1 MNKIFKII
9 WSKARNC
16 YVVVSEIAHCRG
28 KGQGQKRAVFTCSL
42 AAALAVFTLT
52 GGIVSV
58 QAAQT
63 INITEENP
71 GAQDSTNQGKYS
83 IVIGPGAKNESNQS
97 DGLIVIGHSATV
109 SNNGTPKD
117 SIAIGTNANVVGE
130 NNIAIGTNAAVT
142 NNGGNNA
149 ISLGTEAKAEK
160 SESIAI
166 GMNAHANNNDGIAAI
181 AIGSGSEAQKDKS
194 IAIGYGALAQNNGA
208 SGGIAIGSSDSQEN
222 ITTRTTAAQG
232 NDIAFGVGAQTINR
246 NMNGHNGGAI
256 AIGHLSYSNGNQ
268 DVAIGD
274 NAKTGRDGNNA
285 GSPKRWD
292 DGEGYVA
299 IGANSFSNV
308 GPGVIGYDPSE
319 VKTKESGAIW
329 VSTNGAVSVGNV
341 SGDDSTKWI
350 TRQITGVAAGSAD
363 TDAVNVAQLKQAI
376 AQSGGSSG
384 GNSNHSTVT
393 VGNNGVSEDKKT
405 VQGGNLTLTLTKTT
419 NGASNYD
426 LSLNKD
432 IDLGYKGSVKMGD
445 TTINNDGV
453 TITTKN
459 GDNTNTI
466 SLTKDG
472 LNNGGKT
479 ITHVGNGTDDNDAV
493 NVSQLNAAKTTVT
506 SNDHSVT
513 ITPDNNAADK
523 HTNYDLKIATATLS
537 PEKTGS
543 GDSAVA
549 TGKVA
554 VTNPKISVI
563 ENGETKQVDNPNAY
577 VTGNDVANAINNAG
591 FKLTTSQDGGGLA
604 TGITNTLIKPGDTVT
619 IDAGKNIS
627 LAQTNGKISIA
638 TKDNL
643 NLGSA
648 DSKDDKQQ
656 DVPGTDGSITV
667 NGKNGSSVAINGQ
680 DGSIGLTGPKGKDG
694 TSTSIQ
700 MSTILST
707 PTLDDGKNIKTTTGE
722 GEQQTTTT
730 QAPRIQYKNGNT
742 TYEVATFDDGLKFAG
757 DDGQNDDTKVITKKL
772 NERLDI
778 VGGAKG
784 DLSDNNIGVTKDD
797 NGKLSIRLAKKVD
810 LDPEGS
816 LKAGAAT
823 IGHFTNTELTTNKGK
838 HPVDGSYTIGLGNTD
853 WNVTDPEYV
862 SGRAAT
868 EDQLKTISDE
878 IKKTATTA
886 SQHTEITVN
895 DKNNPT
901 AVSNVGT
908 DTYGDYAGTEND
920 NLSIAAKKD
929 TKSGKT
935 IYNIKLNDQLAI
947 GQKGTDGQAG
957 KDGKDGKVTVETKGG
972 TTVVVGHDGKDGDNG
987 KDGLFVTGKNGKD
1000 GKSGVSIT
1008 GPNGADGADGV
1019 DGKVGIAGK
1028 DGNDA
1033 VSISGKDGI
1042 GHIGLTGQKGADGK
1056 DGIFSDLST
1065 ILGTATLDP
1074 AKNEQSKSKD
1084 TVSADDKSSRIQY
1097 QTTVTDKDGKTKTV
1111 ITHEV
1116 ATMDDGMKYA
1126 GDFGDGAS
1134 VKLNKTVNIK
1144 GNVAKDKT
1152 KDDFVDGNIAVVANQ
1167 NGEDGELLIKLN
1179 KDLTGLNSAT
1189 YKTSIKNGDVTTMS
1203 TTVVDGTGLKITNGP
1218 SITNTGI
1225 DGGSKKI
1232 TNVDDGEINADS
1244 KEAINGSQL
1253 YKLSQTAGAHS
1264 TVSVGKTT
1272 ATENN
1277 KEVEG
1282 GNLKLTRTQNGDK
1295 PYNYDVSLNNTLDLS
1310 KDGSLTIGNTV
1321 LNNAG
1326 LQIGSGTTGITIQ
1339 TGTVNFGGNVIHNVA
1354 PGSASSDVATVGQ
1367 LTQVEAGSANVT
1379 VNNIGTTS
1387 APKYKVSV
1395 TNAIDPNDPNYG
1407 SIKVQ
1412 GNDMDASYK
1421 NNNYGSTTQQYKNEY
1436 NIKQSADHSLHILGG
1451 YDLKGRITTDVAIQK
1466 TAALRQSRMMSL
1478 MALPTAAAAAVDTN
1492 FTNVDVAA
1500 YEAKY
1505 LSDKNLYVALDQTS
1519 DGVTGGLRL
1528 MMAKNPEFNEGTSA
1542 NQAAVM
1548 SQVPYLK
1555 AGDNVNFT
1563 TSTNE
1568 KGQTVYTINAK
1579 VSGSSS
1585 DSNSDWHLVP
1595 AGGDDGYKVDA
1606 SGKVTL
1612 KVQNG
1617 EDVAQQ
1623 KDVTI
1628 SNIATKDD
1636 LKNLKVEGKTSTFN
1650 VTANGKD
1657 STTIEDKH
1665 TVNFK
1670 DGQNITATATPTDSG
1685 VDVRFDL
1692 KKDISVSSVT
1702 TDSMTAKT
1710 VTTDTLKVQNVTID
1724 KNGIDAGG
1732 NKVTGVA
1739 TGTVS
1744 KDSTDAVNGS
1754 QLWQR
1759 DQAINGLSGS
1769 VNKLGNRINRVG
1781 AGAAALAALHP
1792 LDFDPDDKWDFA
1804 AGYGNYR
1811 GANAA
1816 AIGAYY
1822 RPNEDTMFSVGG
1834 SFGGGENMVNAGVS
1848 IKLGQG
1854 NHVSTSRV
1862 AMAKEMKAM
1871 RQHMA
1876 EQDALI
1882 AKLQSMHGMAVDP
1895 AKSVLFPDV
1904 AENHWAY
1911 QYVTT
1916 LAKKGILE
1924 GYPDGEFKGDRMMTR
1939 YEFAAIVYRIV
1950 ESGVGSTDPE
1960 LSKLVKEFSP
1970 ELQYIRIDTIQKDRN
1985 GKPTI
1990 ERVRVI
1996 SDAK

>member
-1 MNKIFKII
+1 M
-9 WSKARNC
+9 
-16 YVVVSEIAHCRG
+16 
-28 KGQGQKRAVFTCSL
+28 
-42 AAALAVFTLT
+42 
-52 GGIVSV
+52 
-58 QAAQT
+58 
-63 INITEENP
+63 
-71 GAQDSTNQGKYS
+71 
-83 IVIGPGAKNESNQS
+83 
-97 DGLIVIGHSATV
+97 
-109 SNNGTPKD
+109 
-117 SIAIGTNANVVGE
+117 
-130 NNIAIGTNAAVT
+130 
-142 NNGGNNA
+142 
-149 ISLGTEAKAEK
+149 
-160 SESIAI
+160 
-166 GMNAHANNNDGIAAI
+166 
-181 AIGSGSEAQKDKS
+181 
-194 IAIGYGALAQNNGA
+194 
-208 SGGIAIGSSDSQEN
+208 
-222 ITTRTTAAQG
+222 
-232 NDIAFGVGAQTINR
+232 
-246 NMNGHNGGAI
+246 
-256 AIGHLSYSNGNQ
+256 
-268 DVAIGD
+268 
-274 NAKTGRDGNNA
+274 
-285 GSPKRWD
+285 
-292 DGEGYVA
+292 
-299 IGANSFSNV
+299 
-308 GPGVIGYDPSE
+308 
-319 VKTKESGAIW
+319 
-329 VSTNGAVSVGNV
+329 
-341 SGDDSTKWI
+341 
-350 TRQITGVAAGSAD
+350 
-363 TDAVNVAQLKQAI
+363 
-376 AQSGGSSG
+376 
-384 GNSNHSTVT
+384 
-393 VGNNGVSEDKKT
+393 SEDKGT
-405 VQGGNLTLTLTKTT
+405 VQGGNLTLTKTT

-432 IDLGYKGSVKMGD
+432 IDLGNQGSVKMGD

-479 ITHVGNGTDDNDAV
+479 ITHVGNGTASDDAV
-493 NVSQLNAAKTTVT
+493 NVSQLNAAKTTVQSSDNSISVTDT
-506 SNDHSVT
+506 SNGAPNHAYNIKV
-513 ITPDNNAADK
+513 
-523 HTNYDLKIATATLS
+523 ATATLLNGADG
-537 PEKTGS
+537 KV
-543 GDSAVA
+543 SATNPNGNENSYA
-549 TGKVA
+549 TG
-554 VTNPKISVI
+554 NS
-563 ENGETKQVDNPNAY
+563 
-577 VTGNDVANAINNAG
+577 VANAINNSG
-591 FKLTTSQDGGGLA
+591 FTLTTSKSDGGSVSG
-604 TGITNTLIKPGDTVT
+604 TSTPLIRPGSTVT
-619 IDAGKNIS
+619 LDAGKNIA
-627 LAQTNGKISIA
+627 LTQ
-638 TKDNL
+638 
-643 NLGSA
+643 A
-648 DSKDDKQQ
+648 DSKVTIALSDDVTAQ
-656 DVPGTDGSITV
+656 TITA
-667 NGKNGSSVAINGQ
+667 NGKNGN
-680 DGSIGLTGPKGKDG
+680 DGEIGLTGKNGADDTVTTIIKTIGKNGTNGKDG
-694 TSTSIQ
+694 ITRLVYQ
-700 MSTILST
+700 
-707 PTLDDGKNIKTTTGE
+707 DGKDGEAGTTTH
-722 GEQQTTTT
+722 T
-730 QAPRIQYKNGNT
+730 
-742 TYEVATFDDGLKFAG
+742 VATLDDGLKFAG
-757 DDGQNDDTKVITKKL
+757 DDATKTVDKQLSETLQIRGDGTYDQEKNTVDDDGNIKTSVDNGAIKVSLSDQINLHQDGYLT
-772 NERLDI
+772 
-778 VGGAKG
+778 VGGSENG
-784 DLSDNNIGVTKDD
+784 DAADGNDPIVIKHFDA
-797 NGKLSIRLAKKVD
+797 GKLTV
-810 LDPEGS
+810 
-816 LKAGAAT
+816 
-823 IGHFTNTELTTNKGK
+823 IGTDK
-838 HPVDGSYTIGLGNTD
+838 DGNTPQSAAGD
-853 WNVTDPEYV
+853 YVTGLDNKEWNVNNPEYV

-868 EDQLKTISDE
+868 EDQLKKISDT
-878 IKKTATTA
+878 IKSNAETAA
-886 SQHTEITVN
+886 GQHTEITVN
-895 DKNNPT
+895 DKKAPT
-901 AVSNVGT
+901 IVPSDKVGT
-908 DTYGDYAGTEND
+908 TDYGDYVGGND
-920 NLSIAAKKD
+920 NLLIAAKKD

-935 IYNIKLNDQLAI
+935 IYNIKLNDQLTI
-947 GQKGTDGQAG
+947 GQKGEPGKPGTSGKDGKFTVETSKGTTVVIGHDGEPG
-957 KDGKDGKVTVETKGG
+957 KDGKDGISVK
-972 TTVVVGHDGKDGDNG
+972 DKDGNDGVTISAVNG
-987 KDGLFVTGKNGKD
+987 KDGTE
-1000 GKSGVSIT
+1000 
-1008 GPNGADGADGV
+1008 
-1019 DGKVGIAGK
+1019 
-1028 DGNDA
+1028 
-1033 VSISGKDGI
+1033 
-1042 GHIGLTGQKGADGK
+1042 GHIGLTGPKGGNGKNADIDISTVLGK
-1056 DGIFSDLST
+1056 
-1065 ILGTATLDP
+1065 ATLDRSQ
-1074 AKNEQSKSKD
+1074 NEVKGEDKD
-1084 TVSADDKSSRIQY
+1084 GTKDQAARIQY
-1097 QTTVTDKDGKTKTV
+1097 QTTVKDDDGTIRT

-1144 GNVAKDKT
+1144 GKVKDGAKE
-1152 KDDFVDGNIAVVANQ
+1152 DDFVDGNIAVVANK

-1179 KDLTGLNSAT
+1179 KNLTDLNSAT
-1189 YKTSIKNGDVTTMS
+1189 YTTTQNGDTTTTS

-1232 TNVDDGEINADS
+1232 TNVADGEIKADS

-1295 PYNYDVSLNNTLDLS
+1295 SYNYDVSLNNTLDLS

-1326 LQIGSGTTGITIQ
+1326 LQIGSGITGITIQ
-1339 TGTVNFGGNVIHNVA
+1339 TGAVNFGGNVIHNVA

-1367 LTQVEAGSANVT
+1367 LTQVEAGSTNVT
-1379 VNNIGTTS
+1379 VTNIGTTS
-1387 APKYKVSV
+1387 APKYKVRV

-1579 VSGSSS
+1579 VSGSSG

-1617 EDVAQQ
+1617 ENVAQQ

-1628 SNIATKDD
+1628 SNIATKND

-1685 VDVRFDL
+1685 VDVQFDL

-1702 TDSMTAKT
+1702 TDSMMAKT

-1848 IKLGQG
+1848 FKIGQG

-1895 AKSVLFPDV
+1895 TKSTLFPDV

-1916 LAKKGILE
+1916 LAKKGILQ

-1996 SDAK
+1996 PDAK

>member
-1 MNKIFKII
+1 MNKIFKVI
-9 WSKARNC
+9 WNKARSC
-16 YVVVSEIAHCRG
+16 YVVVSEITHCQG
-28 KGQGQKRAVFTCSL
+28 KGQGQKKAVLTCSL
-42 AAALAVFTLT
+42 AAALTVFTLT
-52 GGIVSV
+52 GGIATV
-58 QAAQT
+58 QAVET
-63 INITEENP
+63 VKVT
-71 GAQDSTNQGKYS
+71 GGTQDVTNEGIES
-83 IVIGPGAKNESNQS
+83 IVIGPDAKNESNRS
-97 DGLIVIGHSATV
+97 DGVIVIGHGATV

-117 SIAIGTNANVVGE
+117 SIAIGTSANVVGE
-130 NNIAIGTNAAVT
+130 NNIAIGTSAAVT
-142 NNGGNNA
+142 NNDGNNA
-149 ISLGTEAKAEK
+149 ISLGTEARAEK

-166 GMNAHANNNDGIAAI
+166 GMKAHANNNDGIAAI

-274 NAKTGRDGNNA
+274 NAKTGRIGTE
-285 GSPKRWD
+285 
-292 DGEGYVA
+292 GEGYVA

-308 GPGVIGYDPSE
+308 GPGVIGYDPHTQKSHE
-319 VKTKESGAIW
+319 FKDNEARAVWI
-329 VSTNGAVSVGNV
+329 STNGAVSVGDV
-341 SGDDSTKWI
+341 SDGDSKKWI

-376 AQSGGSSG
+376 ANSGSSG
-384 GNSNHSTVT
+384 GDSNHSTVT
-393 VGNNGVSEDKKT
+393 VGKQGVSEDKGT
-405 VQGGNLTLTLTKTT
+405 VQGGNLTLTKTT

-432 IDLGYKGSVKMGD
+432 IVLG
-445 TTINNDGV
+445 
-453 TITTKN
+453 
-459 GDNTNTI
+459 
-466 SLTKDG
+466 KDG
-472 LNNGGKT
+472 KDGK
-479 ITHVGNGTDDNDAV
+479 D
-493 NVSQLNAAKTTVT
+493 
-506 SNDHSVT
+506 
-513 ITPDNNAADK
+513 
-523 HTNYDLKIATATLS
+523 
-537 PEKTGS
+537 
-543 GDSAVA
+543 
-549 TGKVA
+549 
-554 VTNPKISVI
+554 
-563 ENGETKQVDNPNAY
+563 GEE
-577 VTGNDVANAINNAG
+577 
-591 FKLTTSQDGGGLA
+591 
-604 TGITNTLIKPGDTVT
+604 
-619 IDAGKNIS
+619 
-627 LAQTNGKISIA
+627 
-638 TKDNL
+638 
-643 NLGSA
+643 
-648 DSKDDKQQ
+648 
-656 DVPGTDGSITV
+656 
-667 NGKNGSSVAINGQ
+667 
-680 DGSIGLTGPKGKDG
+680 GSIGLAGKDG
-694 TSTSIQ
+694 EQGYST
-700 MSTILST
+700 TIIKT
-707 PTLDDGKNIKTTTGE
+707 EKGQPGADGKNGKPGVDGTDITRIVYTDKDGSNP
-722 GEQQTTTT
+722 QT
-730 QAPRIQYKNGNT
+730 
-742 TYEVATFDDGLKFAG
+742 VATLSDGLKFAG
-757 DDGQNDDTKVITKKL
+757 DDISNTVNKKL
-772 NERLDI
+772 NETLQIRGDGTYDKDKNTVADDGNIKTFVDNGAVKVSLSDKI
-778 VGGAKG
+778 NLHQGGYLTVGGDTQDGSTTGRDPILIKHFGAG
-784 DLSDNNIGVTKDD
+784 DLTVTGTDKNGNIPQSAAGDYVTGLDNK
-797 NGKLSIRLAKKVD
+797 
-810 LDPEGS
+810 E
-816 LKAGAAT
+816 
-823 IGHFTNTELTTNKGK
+823 
-838 HPVDGSYTIGLGNTD
+838 
-853 WNVTDPEYV
+853 WNVNNPEYV

-868 EDQLKTISDE
+868 EDQLKAISDT
-878 IKKTATTA
+878 IKSNAQTAA
-886 SQHTEITVN
+886 GQHTVVTVEN
-895 DKNNPT
+895 GK
-901 AVSNVGT
+901 A
-908 DTYGDYAGTEND
+908 AGTTDYNGENLKLKVTETDGQKTYDLKLSD
-920 NLSIAAKKD
+920 NLSLGTVSKD
-929 TKSGKT
+929 G
-935 IYNIKLNDQLAI
+935 A
-947 GQKGTDGQAG
+947 KGTDGAIGLKGADGKSSIGLNGKDGISVIG
-957 KDGKDGKVTVETKGG
+957 KDGK
-972 TTVVVGHDGKDGDNG
+972 N
-987 KDGLFVTGKNGKD
+987 
-1000 GKSGVSIT
+1000 GVSIT
-1008 GPNGADGADGV
+1008 GSNGLNGENGI
-1019 DGKVGIAGK
+1019 DGKIAIGTPGK
-1028 DGNDA
+1028 DGQPGKDA
-1033 VSISGKDGI
+1033 VSISGKDGA
-1042 GHIGLTGQKGADGK
+1042 GHIGLTGPKGADGK
-1056 DGIFSDLST
+1056 ADIDIST
-1065 ILGTATLDP
+1065 VLGKATLDRSQ
-1074 AKNEQSKSKD
+1074 NEVKDKDDSSKD
-1084 TVSADDKSSRIQY
+1084 QAARIQY
-1097 QTTVTDKDGKTKTV
+1097 QTTVKDDDGTIRT

-1126 GDFGDGAS
+1126 DDFGDSAS
-1134 VKLNKTVNIK
+1134 VKLNNTVTIK
-1144 GNVAKDKT
+1144 GNVAQGKT
-1152 KDDFVDGNIAVVANQ
+1152 TDDFVDGNIAVVANK

-1179 KDLTGLNSAT
+1179 KNLTDLNSAT
-1189 YKTSIKNGDVTTMS
+1189 YTTTQNGDTTTTS

-1232 TNVDDGEINADS
+1232 TNVAEGKISADS

-1295 PYNYDVSLNNTLDLS
+1295 SYNYDVSLNNTLDLS

-1326 LQIGSGTTGITIQ
+1326 LQIGSGITGITIQ

-1367 LTQVEAGSANVT
+1367 LTQVEAGSTNVT
-1379 VNNIGTTS
+1379 VTNIGTTS
-1387 APKYKVSV
+1387 APKYKVRV

-1579 VSGSSS
+1579 VSGSSG

-1617 EDVAQQ
+1617 ENVAQQ

-1685 VDVRFDL
+1685 VDVQFDL

-1769 VNKLGNRINRVG
+1769 INKLGNRINRVG

-1996 SDAK
+1996 PDAK

>member
-28 KGQGQKRAVFTCSL
+28 KGQGQKKAVFTCSL

-52 GGIVSV
+52 GGITTV

-71 GAQDSTNQGKYS
+71 GAPNSTNQGKNS
-83 IVIGPGAKNESNQS
+83 IVIGPDAKNESNRS

-109 SNNGTPKD
+109 NNNEEPED
-117 SIAIGTNANVVGE
+117 SIAIGTRANAVGE
-130 NNIAIGTNAAVT
+130 NNIAIGTGAAVT
-142 NNGGNNA
+142 NNGGNNT
-149 ISLGTEAKAEK
+149 ISLGTGATAAKSK
-160 SESIAI
+160 SIAI
-166 GMNAHANNNDGIAAI
+166 GMEAQANNNDGIAAI
-181 AIGSGSEAQKDKS
+181 AIGSGAEARKDKS
-194 IAIGYGALAQNNGA
+194 IAIGYKALAENAGE
-208 SGGIAIGSSDSQEN
+208 SGGIAIGSSIVDSQGKI
-222 ITTRTTAAQG
+222 ITQTTAAQG

-319 VKTKESGAIW
+319 VKTKESGAVW

-393 VGNNGVSEDKKT
+393 VGKNGVSGDNGT
-405 VQGGNLTLTLTKTT
+405 VQGGNLTLTKTT

-426 LSLNKD
+426 LRLNKN
-432 IDLGYKGSVKMGD
+432 IDLGNEGSVKTGN
-445 TTINNDGV
+445 TTINNGGV

-459 GDNTNTI
+459 GDNTNI
-466 SLTKDG
+466 VSLTENG

-479 ITHVGNGTDDNDAV
+479 ITNVEKGTYPTDAV
-493 NVSQLNAAKTTVT
+493 NVSQLNAAKTTVK
-506 SNDHSVT
+506 SSDNSISVT
-513 ITPDNNAADK
+513 ADSNGTP
-523 HTNYDLKIATATLS
+523 NYAYDIKVATATLS
-537 PEKTGS
+537 NGADGKV
-543 GDSAVA
+543 SATNLNGNENSYA
-549 TGKVA
+549 TG
-554 VTNPKISVI
+554 NS
-563 ENGETKQVDNPNAY
+563 
-577 VTGNDVANAINNAG
+577 VANAINNSG
-591 FKLTTSQDGGGLA
+591 FTLTTSNSDGGSVSG
-604 TGITNTLIKPGDTVT
+604 TSTPLIKPGSTVT
-619 IDAGKNIS
+619 LDAGKNIALTQAGS
-627 LAQTNGKISIA
+627 KVTIA
-638 TKDNL
+638 LNKDINL
-643 NLGSA
+643 N
-648 DSKDDKQQ
+648 Q
-656 DVPGTDGSITV
+656 
-667 NGKNGSSVAINGQ
+667 NGSLTVGGNTQ
-680 DGSIGLTGPKGKDG
+680 DGSTTGQDPIVIKHFDAGKLTVIGTDKDG
-694 TSTSIQ
+694 NKPQS
-700 MSTILST
+700 
-707 PTLDDGKNIKTTTGE
+707 
-722 GEQQTTTT
+722 
-730 QAPRIQYKNGNT
+730 A
-742 TYEVATFDDGLKFAG
+742 AG
-757 DDGQNDDTKVITKKL
+757 DYVTG
-772 NERLDI
+772 LD
-778 VGGAKG
+778 
-784 DLSDNNIGVTKDD
+784 
-797 NGKLSIRLAKKVD
+797 
-810 LDPEGS
+810 
-816 LKAGAAT
+816 
-823 IGHFTNTELTTNKGK
+823 NKE
-838 HPVDGSYTIGLGNTD
+838 
-853 WNVTDPEYV
+853 WNVNNPKYV

-868 EDQLKTISDE
+868 EDQLKAISDT
-878 IKKTATTA
+878 IKSNADTAA
-886 SQHTEITVN
+886 GQHTEITVN
-895 DKNNPT
+895 DKKAPT
-901 AVSNVGT
+901 IVPSDKVGT
-908 DTYGDYAGTEND
+908 TDYGDYVGGND
-920 NLSIAAKKD
+920 NLLIAAKKD
-929 TKSGKT
+929 TTSGKT
-935 IYNIKLNDQLAI
+935 IYNIKLNDQLTI
-947 GQKGTDGQAG
+947 GQKGEPGKPGTPGKDGKFTVETSKGTTVVIGHDGEPG
-957 KDGKDGKVTVETKGG
+957 KDGKDGISVK
-972 TTVVVGHDGKDGDNG
+972 DKDGNDGVTISAVNG
-987 KDGLFVTGKNGKD
+987 KDGTE
-1000 GKSGVSIT
+1000 
-1008 GPNGADGADGV
+1008 
-1019 DGKVGIAGK
+1019 
-1028 DGNDA
+1028 
-1033 VSISGKDGI
+1033 
-1042 GHIGLTGQKGADGK
+1042 GHIGLTGPKGDNGKNADIDISTVLGK
-1056 DGIFSDLST
+1056 
-1065 ILGTATLDP
+1065 ATLDRNQ
-1074 AKNEQSKSKD
+1074 NEVKDKDDGSKD
-1084 TVSADDKSSRIQY
+1084 QAALIQY
-1097 QTTVTDKDGKTKTV
+1097 QTTVKDDDGTPRT

-1203 TTVVDGTGLKITNGP
+1203 TTVVDGTGLKITKGP

-1232 TNVDDGEINADS
+1232 TNVAEGEISAGS

-1277 KEVEG
+1277 KEVKG
-1282 GNLKLTRTQNGDK
+1282 GNLKLTRTQNGDQS
-1295 PYNYDVSLNNTLDLS
+1295 YNYDVSLNNTLDLS

-1379 VNNIGTTS
+1379 VKNIGTTS

-1436 NIKQSADHSLHILGG
+1436 NIRQGADYSLHILGG

-1466 TAALRQSRMMSL
+1466 KAALRRSRMMSL

-1617 EDVAQQ
+1617 ENIAQQ

-1670 DGQNITATATPTDSG
+1670 DGQNITATATTTDSG
-1685 VDVRFDL
+1685 VDVQFDL

-1804 AGYGNYR
+1804 AGYGKYR

-1834 SFGGGENMVNAGVS
+1834 SFGGGENMVNSGVS

>member
-1 MNKIFKII
+1 
-9 WSKARNC
+9 
-16 YVVVSEIAHCRG
+16 
-28 KGQGQKRAVFTCSL
+28 
-42 AAALAVFTLT
+42 
-52 GGIVSV
+52 
-58 QAAQT
+58 
-63 INITEENP
+63 
-71 GAQDSTNQGKYS
+71 
-83 IVIGPGAKNESNQS
+83 
-97 DGLIVIGHSATV
+97 
-109 SNNGTPKD
+109 
-117 SIAIGTNANVVGE
+117 
-130 NNIAIGTNAAVT
+130 
-142 NNGGNNA
+142 
-149 ISLGTEAKAEK
+149 
-160 SESIAI
+160 
-166 GMNAHANNNDGIAAI
+166 
-181 AIGSGSEAQKDKS
+181 
-194 IAIGYGALAQNNGA
+194 
-208 SGGIAIGSSDSQEN
+208 
-222 ITTRTTAAQG
+222 
-232 NDIAFGVGAQTINR
+232 
-246 NMNGHNGGAI
+246 
-256 AIGHLSYSNGNQ
+256 
-268 DVAIGD
+268 
-274 NAKTGRDGNNA
+274 
-285 GSPKRWD
+285 
-292 DGEGYVA
+292 
-299 IGANSFSNV
+299 
-308 GPGVIGYDPSE
+308 
-319 VKTKESGAIW
+319 
-329 VSTNGAVSVGNV
+329 
-341 SGDDSTKWI
+341 
-350 TRQITGVAAGSAD
+350 
-363 TDAVNVAQLKQAI
+363 LKQAI
-376 AQSGGSSG
+376 AKSGSSRG
-384 GNSNHSTVT
+384 DSNHSTVT
-393 VGNNGVSEDKKT
+393 VGKQGVSEDKKT

-432 IDLGYKGSVKMGD
+432 IVLGKDGKDGKEGSIGLAGKDGEQGYSTTTIKTEKGQRGDDGKDGKPGVNGSDITRIVYGQGTDGTNNKQVVATLDDGQKYAGDNYIQATEKNAEQNVITKKLNERLDIKGGANGTLTKNNIGVNVESGVMKVQLAQNLDLTDKGSVMMGN
-445 TTINNDGV
+445 TTINNGGV

-459 GDNTNTI
+459 GDNTNI
-466 SLTKDG
+466 VSLTENG

-479 ITHVGNGTDDNDAV
+479 ITNVGVGTNDNDAV
-493 NVSQLNAAKTTVT
+493 NVSQLNAAKTTVA
-506 SNDHSVT
+506 SSDHSISVT
-513 ITPDNNAADK
+513 DTPNGKPNHA
-523 HTNYDLKIATATLS
+523 YDIKVATATLS
-537 PEKTGS
+537 NGA
-543 GDSAVA
+543 D
-549 TGKVA
+549 GKVS
-554 VTNPKISVI
+554 VTNP
-563 ENGETKQVDNPNAY
+563 NNNAHSY
-577 VTGNDVANAINNAG
+577 ATGNSVAAAINNSG
-591 FKLTTSQDGGGLA
+591 FTLTTSKSEGGSVSG
-604 TGITNTLIKPGDTVT
+604 TSTPLIKPGSTVT
-619 IDAGKNIS
+619 LDAGKNIALNQAGS
-627 LAQTNGKISIA
+627 KVTIALSDDVTAQT
-638 TKDNL
+638 
-643 NLGSA
+643 
-648 DSKDDKQQ
+648 
-656 DVPGTDGSITV
+656 ITA
-667 NGKNGSSVAINGQ
+667 NGKNGN
-680 DGSIGLTGPKGKDG
+680 DGEIGLTGKNGADDTVTTIIKTIGKNGTNGKDG
-694 TSTSIQ
+694 KPGIKGSDGITRLVYQ
-700 MSTILST
+700 
-707 PTLDDGKNIKTTTGE
+707 DGKDGEAGTTPHT
-722 GEQQTTTT
+722 
-730 QAPRIQYKNGNT
+730 
-742 TYEVATFDDGLKFAG
+742 VATLDDGLKFIGDKSDDTAIAKKLSETLTIKGDGTYDAITKINTGNIQTSVDGGAIKVALNKDINLHQNGSLTVGGSEKGDAADRNDPIVIKHFDAGKLTVIGTDKDGNKPQSAAG
-757 DDGQNDDTKVITKKL
+757 DYVTG
-772 NERLDI
+772 LD
-778 VGGAKG
+778 
-784 DLSDNNIGVTKDD
+784 
-797 NGKLSIRLAKKVD
+797 
-810 LDPEGS
+810 
-816 LKAGAAT
+816 
-823 IGHFTNTELTTNKGK
+823 NKE
-838 HPVDGSYTIGLGNTD
+838 
-853 WNVTDPEYV
+853 WNVNNPEYV

-868 EDQLKTISDE
+868 EDQLKKISDT
-878 IKKTATTA
+878 IKLNAETAA
-886 SQHTEITVN
+886 GQHTEITVN
-895 DKNNPT
+895 DKKAPT
-901 AVSNVGT
+901 IVPSDKVGT
-908 DTYGDYAGTEND
+908 TDYGDYVGGND
-920 NLSIAAKKD
+920 NLLIAAKKD
-929 TKSGKT
+929 TTSGKT

-947 GQKGTDGQAG
+947 GQKSEPGQPGTP
-957 KDGKDGKVTVETKGG
+957 GKDGKVTVETKGG
-972 TTVVVGHDGKDGDNG
+972 TTVVIGHDGKDGDNG

-1056 DGIFSDLST
+1056 DGVFNDLST

-1097 QTTVTDKDGKTKTV
+1097 QTTITDKDGKTKTV

-1126 GDFGDGAS
+1126 GNFGDGAS
-1134 VKLNKTVNIK
+1134 VKLNKTVTIK
-1144 GNVAKDKT
+1144 GKVKDGAKE
-1152 KDDFVDGNIAVVANQ
+1152 DDFVDGNIAVVANKS
-1167 NGEDGELLIKLN
+1167 GEDGELLIKLN

-1189 YKTSIKNGDVTTMS
+1189 YTTSTKNGDVTTTS

-1232 TNVDDGEINADS
+1232 TNVDEGKISADS

-1282 GNLKLTRTQNGDK
+1282 GNLKLTRTKNGDK
-1295 PYNYDVSLNNTLDLS
+1295 SYNYDVSLNNTLDLS

-1326 LQIGSGTTGITIQ
+1326 LQIGSGITGITIQ

-1379 VNNIGTTS
+1379 VTNIGTTS

-1685 VDVRFDL
+1685 VDVQFDL

>member
-1 MNKIFKII
+1 MNKIFKVI
-9 WSKARNC
+9 WNKARSC
-16 YVVVSEIAHCRG
+16 YVVVSEITHCQG
-28 KGQGQKRAVFTCSL
+28 KGQGQKKAVLTCSL
-42 AAALAVFTLT
+42 AAALTVFTLT
-52 GGIVSV
+52 GGIATV
-58 QAAQT
+58 QAVET
-63 INITEENP
+63 VKVT
-71 GAQDSTNQGKYS
+71 GGTQDVTNEGIES
-83 IVIGPGAKNESNQS
+83 IVIGPDAKNESNRS
-97 DGLIVIGHSATV
+97 DGVIVIGHGATV

-117 SIAIGTNANVVGE
+117 SIAIGTSANVVGE
-130 NNIAIGTNAAVT
+130 NNIAIGTSAAVT
-142 NNGGNNA
+142 NNDGNNA
-149 ISLGTEAKAEK
+149 ISLGTEARAEK

-166 GMNAHANNNDGIAAI
+166 GMKAHANNNDGIAAI

-274 NAKTGRDGNNA
+274 NAKTGRIGTE
-285 GSPKRWD
+285 
-292 DGEGYVA
+292 GEGYVA

-308 GPGVIGYDPSE
+308 GPGVIGYDPHTQKSHE
-319 VKTKESGAIW
+319 FKDNEARAVWI
-329 VSTNGAVSVGNV
+329 STNGAVSVGDV
-341 SGDDSTKWI
+341 SDGDSKKWI

-376 AQSGGSSG
+376 ANSGSSG
-384 GNSNHSTVT
+384 GDSNHSTVT
-393 VGNNGVSEDKKT
+393 VGKQGVSEDKGT
-405 VQGGNLTLTLTKTT
+405 VQGGNLTLTKTT

-432 IDLGYKGSVKMGD
+432 IVLG
-445 TTINNDGV
+445 
-453 TITTKN
+453 
-459 GDNTNTI
+459 
-466 SLTKDG
+466 KDG
-472 LNNGGKT
+472 K
-479 ITHVGNGTDDNDAV
+479 D
-493 NVSQLNAAKTTVT
+493 
-506 SNDHSVT
+506 
-513 ITPDNNAADK
+513 
-523 HTNYDLKIATATLS
+523 
-537 PEKTGS
+537 
-543 GDSAVA
+543 
-549 TGKVA
+549 
-554 VTNPKISVI
+554 
-563 ENGETKQVDNPNAY
+563 GEE
-577 VTGNDVANAINNAG
+577 
-591 FKLTTSQDGGGLA
+591 
-604 TGITNTLIKPGDTVT
+604 
-619 IDAGKNIS
+619 
-627 LAQTNGKISIA
+627 
-638 TKDNL
+638 
-643 NLGSA
+643 
-648 DSKDDKQQ
+648 
-656 DVPGTDGSITV
+656 
-667 NGKNGSSVAINGQ
+667 
-680 DGSIGLTGPKGKDG
+680 GSIGLAGKDG
-694 TSTSIQ
+694 EQGYST
-700 MSTILST
+700 TIIKT
-707 PTLDDGKNIKTTTGE
+707 EKGQPGADGKNGKPGVDGTDITRIVYTDKDGSNP
-722 GEQQTTTT
+722 QT
-730 QAPRIQYKNGNT
+730 
-742 TYEVATFDDGLKFAG
+742 VATLSDGLKFAG
-757 DDGQNDDTKVITKKL
+757 DDISNTVNKKL
-772 NERLDI
+772 NETLQIRGDGTYDKDKNTVADDGNIKTFVDNGAVKVSLSDKI
-778 VGGAKG
+778 NLHQGGYLTVGGDTQDGSTTGRDPILIKHFGAG
-784 DLSDNNIGVTKDD
+784 DLTVTGTDKNGNIPQSAAGDYVTGLDNK
-797 NGKLSIRLAKKVD
+797 
-810 LDPEGS
+810 E
-816 LKAGAAT
+816 
-823 IGHFTNTELTTNKGK
+823 
-838 HPVDGSYTIGLGNTD
+838 
-853 WNVTDPEYV
+853 WNVNNPEYV

-868 EDQLKTISDE
+868 EDQLKAISDT
-878 IKKTATTA
+878 IKSNAQTAA
-886 SQHTEITVN
+886 GQHTVVTVEN
-895 DKNNPT
+895 GK
-901 AVSNVGT
+901 A
-908 DTYGDYAGTEND
+908 AGTTDYNGENLKLKVTETDGQKTYDLKLSD
-920 NLSIAAKKD
+920 NLSLGTVSKD
-929 TKSGKT
+929 G
-935 IYNIKLNDQLAI
+935 A
-947 GQKGTDGQAG
+947 KGTDGAIGLKGADGKFSIGLNGKDGISVIG
-957 KDGKDGKVTVETKGG
+957 KDGK
-972 TTVVVGHDGKDGDNG
+972 N
-987 KDGLFVTGKNGKD
+987 
-1000 GKSGVSIT
+1000 GVSIT
-1008 GPNGADGADGV
+1008 GSNGLNGENGI
-1019 DGKVGIAGK
+1019 DGKIAIGTPGK
-1028 DGNDA
+1028 DGQPGKDA
-1033 VSISGKDGI
+1033 VSISGKDGA
-1042 GHIGLTGQKGADGK
+1042 GHIGLTGPKGADGK
-1056 DGIFSDLST
+1056 ADIDIST
-1065 ILGTATLDP
+1065 VLGKATLDRSQ
-1074 AKNEQSKSKD
+1074 NEVKDKDDSSKD
-1084 TVSADDKSSRIQY
+1084 QAARIQY
-1097 QTTVTDKDGKTKTV
+1097 QTTVKDDDGTIRT

-1126 GDFGDGAS
+1126 DDFGDSAS
-1134 VKLNKTVNIK
+1134 VKLNNTVTIK
-1144 GNVAKDKT
+1144 GNVAQGKT
-1152 KDDFVDGNIAVVANQ
+1152 TDDFVDGNIAVVANK

-1179 KDLTGLNSAT
+1179 KNLTDLNSAT
-1189 YKTSIKNGDVTTMS
+1189 YTTTQNGDTTTTS

-1232 TNVDDGEINADS
+1232 TNVAEGKISADS

-1295 PYNYDVSLNNTLDLS
+1295 SYNYDVSLNNTLDLS

-1326 LQIGSGTTGITIQ
+1326 LQIGSGITGITIQ

-1367 LTQVEAGSANVT
+1367 LTQVEAGSTNVT
-1379 VNNIGTTS
+1379 VTNIGTTS
-1387 APKYKVSV
+1387 APKYKVRV

-1579 VSGSSS
+1579 VSGSSG

-1617 EDVAQQ
+1617 ENVAQQ

-1685 VDVRFDL
+1685 VDVQFDL

-1895 AKSVLFPDV
+1895 TKSTLFPDV

-1916 LAKKGILE
+1916 LAKKGILQ

-1950 ESGVGSTDPE
+1950 ESGVGSTDSE

-1970 ELQYIRIDTIQKDRN
+1970 ELQYIRIDTVQKDHN
-1985 GKPTI
+1985 GNPTI

-1996 SDAK
+1996 PDAK

>member
-1 MNKIFKII
+1 MNKIFKVI
-9 WSKARNC
+9 WNKARSC
-16 YVVVSEIAHCRG
+16 YVVVSEITHCQG
-28 KGQGQKRAVFTCSL
+28 KGQGQKKAVLTCSL
-42 AAALAVFTLT
+42 AAALTVFTLT
-52 GGIVSV
+52 GGIATV
-58 QAAQT
+58 QAVET
-63 INITEENP
+63 VKVT
-71 GAQDSTNQGKYS
+71 GGTQDVTNEGKES
-83 IVIGPGAKNESNQS
+83 IVIGPDAKNESNQS
-97 DGLIVIGHSATV
+97 DGLIVIGHGATV

-117 SIAIGTNANVVGE
+117 SIAIGTSANVVGE

-142 NNGGNNA
+142 NNSGNNA

-166 GMNAHANNNDGIAAI
+166 GMKAHANNNDGIAAI
-181 AIGSGSEAQKDKS
+181 AIGSGAEAKKDKS
-194 IAIGYGALAQNNGA
+194 IAIGYKALAENNGE
-208 SGGIAIGSSDSQEN
+208 SGGIAIGSSIVDSQGN
-222 ITTRTTAAQG
+222 IITQTKAAQG
-232 NDIAFGVGAQTINR
+232 NDIAFGVGAQTNNR

-256 AIGHLSYSNGNQ
+256 AIGHRSYSNGNQ

-274 NAKTGRDGNNA
+274 NAKTGRIGTE
-285 GSPKRWD
+285 
-292 DGEGYVA
+292 GEGYVA

-308 GPGVIGYDPSE
+308 GPGVIGYDPHTNKSHE
-319 VKTKESGAIW
+319 FQDKEARAVW
-329 VSTNGAVSVGNV
+329 VSTNGAVSVGDV
-341 SGDDSTKWI
+341 SGGDSAKWI

-376 AQSGGSSG
+376 ANSGSSG
-384 GNSNHSTVT
+384 GDSNHSTVT
-393 VGNNGVSEDKKT
+393 VGKQGVSEDKGT
-405 VQGGNLTLTLTKTT
+405 VQGGNLTLTKTT

-432 IDLGYKGSVKMGD
+432 IDLGNQGSVKMGD

-479 ITHVGNGTDDNDAV
+479 ITHVGNGTASDDAV
-493 NVSQLNAAKTTVT
+493 NVSQLNAAKTTVQSSDNSISVTDT
-506 SNDHSVT
+506 SNGAPNHAYNIKV
-513 ITPDNNAADK
+513 
-523 HTNYDLKIATATLS
+523 ATATLLNGADG
-537 PEKTGS
+537 KV
-543 GDSAVA
+543 SATNPNGNENSYA
-549 TGKVA
+549 TG
-554 VTNPKISVI
+554 NS
-563 ENGETKQVDNPNAY
+563 
-577 VTGNDVANAINNAG
+577 VANAINNSG
-591 FKLTTSQDGGGLA
+591 FTLTTSKSDGGSVSG
-604 TGITNTLIKPGDTVT
+604 TSTPLIRPGSTVT
-619 IDAGKNIS
+619 LDAGKNIA
-627 LAQTNGKISIA
+627 LTQ
-638 TKDNL
+638 
-643 NLGSA
+643 A
-648 DSKDDKQQ
+648 DSKVTIALSDDVTAQ
-656 DVPGTDGSITV
+656 TITA
-667 NGKNGSSVAINGQ
+667 NGKNGN
-680 DGSIGLTGPKGKDG
+680 DGEIGLTGKNGADDTVTTIIKTIGKNGTNGKDG
-694 TSTSIQ
+694 ITRLVYQ
-700 MSTILST
+700 
-707 PTLDDGKNIKTTTGE
+707 DGKDGEAGTTTH
-722 GEQQTTTT
+722 T
-730 QAPRIQYKNGNT
+730 
-742 TYEVATFDDGLKFAG
+742 VATLDDGLKFAG
-757 DDGQNDDTKVITKKL
+757 DDATKTVDKQLSETLQIRGDGTYDQEKNTVDDDGNIKTSVDNGAIKVSLSDQINLHQDGYLT
-772 NERLDI
+772 
-778 VGGAKG
+778 VGGSENG
-784 DLSDNNIGVTKDD
+784 DAADGNDPIVIKHFDA
-797 NGKLSIRLAKKVD
+797 GKLTV
-810 LDPEGS
+810 
-816 LKAGAAT
+816 
-823 IGHFTNTELTTNKGK
+823 IGTDK
-838 HPVDGSYTIGLGNTD
+838 DGNTPQSAAGD
-853 WNVTDPEYV
+853 YVTGLDNKEWNVNNPEYV

-868 EDQLKTISDE
+868 EDQLKKISDT
-878 IKKTATTA
+878 IKSNAETAA
-886 SQHTEITVN
+886 GQHTEITVN
-895 DKNNPT
+895 DKKAPT
-901 AVSNVGT
+901 IVPSDKVGT
-908 DTYGDYAGTEND
+908 TDYGDYVGGND
-920 NLSIAAKKD
+920 NLLIAAKKD

-935 IYNIKLNDQLAI
+935 IYNIKLNDQLTI
-947 GQKGTDGQAG
+947 GQKGEPGKPGTSGKDGKFTVETSKGTTVVIGHDGEPG
-957 KDGKDGKVTVETKGG
+957 KDGKDGISVK
-972 TTVVVGHDGKDGDNG
+972 DKDGNDGVTISAVNG
-987 KDGLFVTGKNGKD
+987 KDGTE
-1000 GKSGVSIT
+1000 
-1008 GPNGADGADGV
+1008 
-1019 DGKVGIAGK
+1019 
-1028 DGNDA
+1028 
-1033 VSISGKDGI
+1033 
-1042 GHIGLTGQKGADGK
+1042 GHIGLTGPKGGNGKNADIDISTVLGK
-1056 DGIFSDLST
+1056 
-1065 ILGTATLDP
+1065 ATLDRSQ
-1074 AKNEQSKSKD
+1074 NEVKGEDKD
-1084 TVSADDKSSRIQY
+1084 GTKDQAARIQY
-1097 QTTVTDKDGKTKTV
+1097 QTTVKDDDGTIRT

-1144 GNVAKDKT
+1144 GKVKDGAKE
-1152 KDDFVDGNIAVVANQ
+1152 DDFVDGNIAVVANK

-1179 KDLTGLNSAT
+1179 KNLTDLNSAT
-1189 YKTSIKNGDVTTMS
+1189 YTTTQNGDTTTTS

-1232 TNVDDGEINADS
+1232 TNVADGEIKADS

-1295 PYNYDVSLNNTLDLS
+1295 SYNYDVSLNNTLDLS

-1326 LQIGSGTTGITIQ
+1326 LQIGSGITGITIQ
-1339 TGTVNFGGNVIHNVA
+1339 TGAVNFGGNVIHNVA

-1367 LTQVEAGSANVT
+1367 LTQVEAGSTNVT
-1379 VNNIGTTS
+1379 VTNIGTTS
-1387 APKYKVSV
+1387 APKYKVRV

-1579 VSGSSS
+1579 VSGSSG

-1617 EDVAQQ
+1617 ENVAQQ

-1628 SNIATKDD
+1628 SNIATKND

-1685 VDVRFDL
+1685 VDVQFDL

-1702 TDSMTAKT
+1702 TDSMMAKT

-1848 IKLGQG
+1848 FKIGQG

-1895 AKSVLFPDV
+1895 TKSTLFPDV

-1916 LAKKGILE
+1916 LAKKGILQ

-1996 SDAK
+1996 PDAK